1 MKKRS
6 AILFLIL
13 VLVLLSACGLRRKNP
28 IDPYG
33 NSDILV
39 PDVVINL
46 TGSVQSSPGSTN
58 KLVNFNWT
66 ANNPFSTDGYY
77 LYRSMSFNSSYA
89 RIDTVTV
96 NSCIHGSKPWHSVT
110 PGDYWYKVSAWK
122 SYNDRRLEGPYSDR
136 IFIRVNP

>member
-1 MKKRS
+1 MKHII
-6 AILFLIL
+6 ALQLIL

-46 TGSVQSSPGSTN
+46 TGVVQSTPGSSN
-58 KLVNFNWT
+58 KLVRFDWT
-66 ANNPFSTDGYY
+66 SNNPFSTDGYY

-96 NSCIHGSKPWHSVT
+96 NSCIHGAKPWHSVT
-110 PGDYWYKVSAWK
+110 PGVYWYRVSAWK
-122 SYNDRRLEGPYSDR
+122 NYNDRRLEGPYSDR
-136 IFIRVNP
+136 IPIRVDP